1 MDPMTRATITWVGWP
16 PDNEEEVYYL
26 ARQDGY
32 IFPALGR
39 EGLVGS
45 LPGWE
50 LEDIARYPP
59 IVPWSDYREYRQM
72 SLEDLMAHTPGILD
86 IMPNVSRD
94 DLFFIRTRGW
104 HPDRVGLQEILS
116 RIDVYNNL
124 KLMNQQ
130 LFDRIYGD
138 KIGFATTTKV
148 HPLEDT
154 ILAYD
159 AEMGL
164 SRRVRDLA
172 VRVGMQIPVDQ
183 DPDVYLYDR
192 LNQFITLTNEEIS
205 DTEEAPEIQN
215 QVQSLSLNPYTRYPP
230 IQDVLDLDWDGF
242 KRLMEPLISADVL
255 EIYGQEAYD
264 NRTTILMN
272 LLTTK

>member
-1 MDPMTRATITWVGWP
+1 MTRATITWVGWP

-59 IVPWSDYREYRQM
+59 IVPWSDYQVYRQM
-72 SLEDLMAHTPGILD
+72 AFDQLVALTPGILEL
-86 IMPNVSRD
+86 MPDVSRD
-94 DLFFIRTRGW
+94 DLFFLRTRGW
-104 HPDRVGLQEILS
+104 HPNREGLQEHLS

-124 KLMNQQ
+124 QPMNQR
-130 LFDRIYGD
+130 LLDRIYGD
-138 KIGFATTTKV
+138 KVGFATTTKV

-159 AEMGL
+159 TEMGYP
-164 SRRVRDLA
+164 RRVRDLA
-172 VRVGMQIPVDQ
+172 VRVGMQIPLDQ
-183 DPDVYLYDR
+183 DPDVYLYDQMNR
-192 LNQFITLTNEEIS
+192 FVTITNIQMS
-205 DTEEAPEIQN
+205 DTEEAPEVQN
-215 QVQSLSLNPYTRYPP
+215 SVQPLSTNPYAAKYPP

-242 KRLMEPLISADVL
+242 KRLMDQILSKDVL
-255 EIYGQEAYD
+255 ELYGQEAYD
-264 NRTTILMN
+264 CRTTILMD
-272 LLTTK
+272 LLTPT